1 MAEEKDFMES
11 QDFLGDLF
19 ENVGKSTGK
28 NLFEKLSTNA
38 RQDAIQ
44 PLVKSL
50 QVQAFTK
57 PLRDLANKAK
67 KAQRAG
73 MAAYIAANPEI
84 DESLL
89 FDGTGDIISGVMQ
102 ENNLRFREI
111 NRQLSFMDV
120 TNPRY
125 QELANELNK
134 INKTSAQLREDNTK
148 LLNIRNIMTDDNRVE
163 ELTDGMTQGQQ
174 DMYNDILTGNTENF
188 VNINGKLHWQN
199 PNDAD
204 EDPIAISSIDAGGPM
219 YTNSLVV
226 QEHVKL
232 YSQVIN
238 ATYVDDVVLQNKI
251 KNIWGMDGVGDAGL
265 KSFIFDSVDNDELTS
280 FNTSEWFDSW
290 FEENNIVGEEAQEA
304 ERERIRRQGVTAD
317 GATGTVK
324 QHFSA
329 WYHKKLKESLGT
341 QYDALNTESEEGG
354 SGTGGGTTEEKIV
367 PKKKPTPLPTGDL
380 DKKLLPKLN
389 DDAVYEDQTGTGDQ
403 FGIAKSPF
411 AGITQFGW
419 NVTTDPKGREMSS
432 NDHLFEFGDDDYVIN
447 TLNREYSKYGFEFT
461 EAGSD
466 ELRVRYKGEDLGT
479 FEFDKLASDKPE
491 AKRLQLAMHIAA
503 GIPTGEE
510 KEDLPLNVNTTQQN
524 TPVDTQVNTQT
535 DAPVLNTQEEVQETT
550 GTLLSQNLNDQQ
562 QQIVKTISID
572 GTTGANRADILVNG
586 NKVQAK
592 VMGGAVKVIGVRA
605 EGNRIVA
612 DAKPMI
618 GSQQSQD
625 IGEFKLNSDGTA
637 SFTPNE
643 DVYKQLKGEEK
654 ALFDTMVLAMKTD
667 PEYVKQ
673 VLGAVQGTTRFD
685 SKNY

>member
-19 ENVGKSTGK
+19 KNVGKSTGK

-50 QVQAFTK
+50 QVQTFTK
-57 PLRDLANKAK
+57 PLRELASNAR

-73 MAAYIAANPEI
+73 MAAYIAANPDI

-89 FDGTGDIISGVMQ
+89 YEGTGDLVNGIMQ

-134 INKTSAQLREDNTK
+134 INTTSAQLREDNTK
-148 LLNIRNIMTDDNRVE
+148 LLNIRNIMKDDNRVE
-163 ELTDGMTQGQQ
+163 ELTDGMTDAQQ
-174 DMYNDILTGNTENF
+174 AMYNDILTGNTQNF

-199 PNDAD
+199 PDDAN
-204 EDPIAISSIDAGGPM
+204 EDPIAVSSIDAGGPM

-232 YSQVIN
+232 YDQVIN
-238 ATYVDDVVLQNKI
+238 ATYVDDIVLQNKI

-265 KSFIFDSVDNDELTS
+265 KSFIFDSVDNNELTG

-290 FEENNIVGEEAQEA
+290 FKENNIVGEEAQEA
-304 ERERIRRQGVTAD
+304 ERERIRRQGVTAG

-329 WYHKKLKESLGT
+329 WYHRKLKESLGT

-354 SGTGGGTTEEKIV
+354 GGTTKVKTVPLEK
-367 PKKKPTPLPTGDL
+367 PKPLPTGDL
-380 DKKLLPKLN
+380 DKKLLPKIN
-389 DDAVYEDQTGTGDQ
+389 DDAIYEDQTGTGDQ

-419 NVTTDPKGREMSS
+419 NVTTDPEGRNMSS
-432 NDHLFEFGDDDYVIN
+432 SDHLFEFGDDDYVIN

-461 EAGSD
+461 DAGSD

-479 FEFDKLASDKPE
+479 FEFDKMASDKPE

-524 TPVDTQVNTQT
+524 TPTDTQVNTQAET
-535 DAPVLNTQEEVQETT
+535 PVLNTQEEVQETT

-586 NKVQAK
+586 QKIQTKVY
-592 VMGGAVKVIGVRA
+592 GGAATVIGVRA
-605 EGNRIVA
+605 EGGKIVA
-612 DAKPMI
+612 DAKPII
-618 GSQQSQD
+618 GGKQSKN

-637 SFTPNE
+637 NFIPNQE
-643 DVYKQLKGEEK
+643 IYKELKGEEK
-654 ALFDTMVLAMKTD
+654 MLFDTMVLAMKTD

-673 VLGAVQGTTRFD
+673 VLGAVEGNTRFD